1 MLDKEALSNGAEGYR
16 WLLDAL
22 EEKSGEDVVLMDL
35 SSVGALSDV
44 FVLVTGN
51 SEVHMKT
58 LMDAAEEAL
67 ERHGLPCRL
76 EGETSSNWRLVDAGN
91 VVVHVFSR
99 KGRDFYRLERL
110 WGDAETL
117 SRGPLE
123 ADGSMDFEASEL

>member
-1 MLDKEALSNGAEGYR
+1 MLDKEALSNGAEEYR

-123 ADGSMDFEASEL
+123 VEDGSSER

>member
-1 MLDKEALSNGAEGYR
+1 MDKEALSNGVEGYR

-22 EEKSGEDVVLMDL
+22 EEKSGEDIVLMDL

-76 EGETSSNWRLVDAGN
+76 EGEMSSNWRLVDAGN

-117 SRGPLE
+117 SREQSEG
-123 ADGSMDFEASEL
+123 DSSVGFEAGEL

>member
-76 EGETSSNWRLVDAGN
+76 EGEMSSNWRLVDAGN

-123 ADGSMDFEASEL
+123 ADGSTDFEASEF

>member
-1 MLDKEALSNGAEGYR
+1 MLDKEALSNGVEGYQ

-22 EEKSGEDVVLMDL
+22 EEKSGEDAVLMDL

-67 ERHGLPCRL
+67 ECHGLPCRL
-76 EGETSSNWRLVDAGN
+76 EGEASSNWRLVDAGN

-117 SRGPLE
+117 SRGQPE
-123 ADGSMDFEASEL
+123 AGPAGFGATEL